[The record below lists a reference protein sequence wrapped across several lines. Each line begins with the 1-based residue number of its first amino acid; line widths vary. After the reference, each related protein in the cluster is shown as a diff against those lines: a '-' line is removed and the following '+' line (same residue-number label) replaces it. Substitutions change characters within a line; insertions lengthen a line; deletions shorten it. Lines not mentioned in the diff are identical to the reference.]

1 MKNLFLIAL
10 TIFVVSC
17 AEPNFDNETQIINKS
32 NSDVLI
38 EFDEDR
44 LTSSE
49 KLRLGF
55 TKALG
60 NETKCTIKKFNQ
72 IRSLKKIQPRL

>member
-60 NETKCTIKKFNQ
+60 LAMKQSVPLKNLIK
-72 IRSLKKIQPRL
+72 